1 MESIKCNYCNYI
13 PKTKYNYIRH
23 LKSKKHLLNT
33 GDIDLEAFLE
43 SEIFE
48 NEHKMNK
55 NEQNGQKNEH
65 KMNKNEH
72 KMNKNEQNT
81 HFCEYCFKTYKSRPS
96 MVRHIKNFCKIKREQ
111 DHQKE
116 LDKKEIEELKS
127 QVNRLID
134 KVGSKVSNYTINGGV
149 NKNNTLEINNSNNN
163 NHTHNIASQN
173 IESQNIQLNN
183 FGRENLGMLT
193 DDIKRQMIKGPYGMF
208 PKMMEMIYFNDK
220 FPENKNIKLLN
231 RKDDVLQI
239 YDKDKGWKFVDK
251 KETINDFLEDKGFE
265 IDSYY
270 DLNDNGFNNFA
281 KKTYER
287 FRELYE
293 GDDKTLWNKIRKQ
306 IDLVLWNNMQ

>member
-1 MESIKCNYCNYI
+1 MDNLKCHFCNYI
-13 PKTKYNYIRH
+13 PKTKYNYFRH
-23 LKSKKHLLNT
+23 LKSKKHLIKSGEL
-33 GDIDLEAFLE
+33 DLESYLE
-43 SEIFE
+43 SEMFE

-55 NEQNGQKNEH
+55 NEHKCPKVEH
-65 KMNKNEH
+65 KMNTNEH
-72 KMNKNEQNT
+72 NT
-81 HFCEYCFKTYKSRPS
+81 HFCEYCFKTFKSKPS
-96 MVRHIKNFCKIKREQ
+96 LIRHVKKFCKVK
-111 DHQKE
+111 KE
-116 LDKKEIEELKS
+116 IDLEKDQDKKEIEQLKS

-134 KVGSKVSNYTINGGV
+134 KVGSKVNNYTINGGV
-149 NKNNTLEINNSNNN
+149 NKNNTLEISNNN
-163 NHTHNIASQN
+163 NNNVQTQN

-183 FGRENLGMLT
+183 FGKENLGMLT
-193 DDIKRQMIKGPYGMF
+193 DDVKRQMIKGPYGMF
-208 PKMMEMIYFNDK
+208 PKMMELIYFNDE

-270 DLNDNGFNNFA
+270 DNNDMGFNSFA

-293 GDDKTLWNKIRKQ
+293 SDDKTLWNRIRKQ

>member
-1 MESIKCNYCNYI
+1 MENLKCNYCNYI

-23 LKSKKHLLNT
+23 LKSKKHLLNS
-33 GDIDLEAFLE
+33 GELDLEAFLE
-43 SEIFE
+43 SEMFE
-48 NEHKMNK
+48 
-55 NEQNGQKNEH
+55 
-65 KMNKNEH
+65 NEH

-96 MVRHIKNFCKIKREQ
+96 MVRHIKNFCKIKKEQ

-149 NKNNTLEINNSNNN
+149 NKNNTLEIRNSNN
-163 NHTHNIASQN
+163 HTQNIASQN

-193 DDIKRQMIKGPYGMF
+193 DDIKKQMIKGPYGMF

>member
-1 MESIKCNYCNYI
+1 MENLKCHFCNYV
-13 PKTKYNYIRH
+13 PKTKYNYFRH
-23 LKSKKHLLNT
+23 LKSKKHLINSGEL
-33 GDIDLEAFLE
+33 DLESYLE
-43 SEIFE
+43 SEMFE

-55 NEQNGQKNEH
+55 NEHKCPKVEHKMNTNEH
-65 KMNKNEH
+65 KMNTNEH
-72 KMNKNEQNT
+72 NT
-81 HFCEYCFKTYKSRPS
+81 HFCEYCFKTFKSKPS
-96 MVRHIKNFCKIKREQ
+96 LIRHVKKFCKVK
-111 DHQKE
+111 KE
-116 LDKKEIEELKS
+116 IDLEKDQDKKEIEQLKS

-134 KVGSKVSNYTINGGV
+134 KVGNKVNNYTINGGV
-149 NKNNTLEINNSNNN
+149 NKNNTLEISNNN
-163 NHTHNIASQN
+163 NNNVHT
-173 IESQNIQLNN
+173 QNIQLNN
-183 FGRENLGMLT
+183 FGKENLGMLT
-193 DDIKRQMIKGPYGMF
+193 DDVKRQMIKGPYGMF
-208 PKMMEMIYFNDK
+208 PKMMELIYFNDE

-270 DLNDNGFNNFA
+270 DNNDMGFNSFA

-293 GDDKTLWNKIRKQ
+293 SDDKTLWNRISKQ

>member
-1 MESIKCNYCNYI
+1 MPLYTCKYCNYSS
-13 PKTKYNYIRH
+13 KLKANFDRH
-23 LKSKKHLLNT
+23 EKSKKHRNKLIELGILPKEQGVMNT
-33 GDIDLEAFLE
+33 NEHKKNT
-43 SEIFE
+43 
-48 NEHKMNK
+48 NEHKMNT
-55 NEQNGQKNEH
+55 NEH
-65 KMNKNEH
+65 
-72 KMNKNEQNT
+72 NT
-81 HFCEYCFKTYKSRPS
+81 HFCEYCFKTFKSKPS
-96 MVRHIKNFCKIKREQ
+96 LVRHVKKFCKVK
-111 DHQKE
+111 KE
-116 LDKKEIEELKS
+116 IDLEKDQDKKEIEQLKS

-134 KVGSKVSNYTINGGV
+134 KVGSKVNNYTINGGV
-149 NKNNTLEINNSNNN
+149 NKNNTLEISNNN
-163 NHTHNIASQN
+163 NNNVQTQN

-183 FGRENLGMLT
+183 FGKENLGMLT
-193 DDIKRQMIKGPYGMF
+193 DDVKRQMIKGPYGMF
-208 PKMMEMIYFNDK
+208 PKMMELIYFSDE

-270 DLNDNGFNNFA
+270 DNNDMGFNSFA

-293 GDDKTLWNKIRKQ
+293 SDDKTLWNRIRKQ

>member
-1 MESIKCNYCNYI
+1 MENLKCHFCNYV
-13 PKTKYNYIRH
+13 PKTKYNYFRH
-23 LKSKKHLLNT
+23 LKSKKHLINSGEL
-33 GDIDLEAFLE
+33 DLESYLE
-43 SEIFE
+43 SEMFE

-55 NEQNGQKNEH
+55 NEHKCPKVEHKMNTNEH
-65 KMNKNEH
+65 KMNTNEH
-72 KMNKNEQNT
+72 NA
-81 HFCEYCFKTYKSRPS
+81 HFCEYCFKTFKSKPS
-96 MVRHIKNFCKIKREQ
+96 LVRHVKKFCKVKRELDLDKDQ
-111 DHQKE
+111 
-116 LDKKEIEELKS
+116 DKKEIEQLKS

-134 KVGSKVSNYTINGGV
+134 KVGSKVNNYTINGGV
-149 NKNNTLEINNSNNN
+149 NKNNTLEISNNN
-163 NHTHNIASQN
+163 NNNVQT
-173 IESQNIQLNN
+173 QNIQLNN
-183 FGRENLGMLT
+183 FGKENLGMLT
-193 DDIKRQMIKGPYGMF
+193 DDVKRQMIKGPYGMF
-208 PKMMEMIYFNDK
+208 PKMMELIYFNDE

-270 DLNDNGFNNFA
+270 DNNDMGFNSFA

-293 GDDKTLWNKIRKQ
+293 SDDKTLWNRIRKQ

>member
-1 MESIKCNYCNYI
+1 MENLKCHFCNYV
-13 PKTKYNYIRH
+13 PKTKYNYFRH
-23 LKSKKHLLNT
+23 LKSKKHLINSGEL
-33 GDIDLEAFLE
+33 DLESYLE
-43 SEIFE
+43 SEMFE

-55 NEQNGQKNEH
+55 NEHKCPKVEHKMNTNEH
-65 KMNKNEH
+65 KMNTNEH
-72 KMNKNEQNT
+72 NA
-81 HFCEYCFKTYKSRPS
+81 HFCEYCFKTFKSKPS
-96 MVRHIKNFCKIKREQ
+96 LIRHVKKFCKVK
-111 DHQKE
+111 KE
-116 LDKKEIEELKS
+116 IDLEKDQDKKEIEQLKS

-134 KVGSKVSNYTINGGV
+134 KVGNKVNNYTINGGV
-149 NKNNTLEINNSNNN
+149 NKNNTLEISNNN
-163 NHTHNIASQN
+163 NNNVHT
-173 IESQNIQLNN
+173 QNIQLNN
-183 FGRENLGMLT
+183 FGKENLGMLT
-193 DDIKRQMIKGPYGMF
+193 DDVKRQMIKGPYGMF
-208 PKMMEMIYFNDK
+208 PKMMELIYFNDE

-270 DLNDNGFNNFA
+270 DNNDMGFNSFA

-293 GDDKTLWNKIRKQ
+293 SDDKTLWNRISKQ

>member
-1 MESIKCNYCNYI
+1 MENLKCHFCNYV
-13 PKTKYNYIRH
+13 PKTKYNYFRH
-23 LKSKKHLLNT
+23 LKSKKHLINSGEL
-33 GDIDLEAFLE
+33 DLESYLE
-43 SEIFE
+43 SEMFE

-55 NEQNGQKNEH
+55 NEHKCPKVEHKMNTNEH
-65 KMNKNEH
+65 KMNTNEH
-72 KMNKNEQNT
+72 NT
-81 HFCEYCFKTYKSRPS
+81 HFCEYCFKTFKSKPS
-96 MVRHIKNFCKIKREQ
+96 LVRHVKKFCKVKREIDLDKDQ
-111 DHQKE
+111 
-116 LDKKEIEELKS
+116 DKKEIEQLKS

-134 KVGSKVSNYTINGGV
+134 KVGNKVNNYTINGGV
-149 NKNNTLEINNSNNN
+149 NKNNTLEISNNN
-163 NHTHNIASQN
+163 NNNVQT
-173 IESQNIQLNN
+173 QNIQLNN
-183 FGRENLGMLT
+183 FGKENLGMLT
-193 DDIKRQMIKGPYGMF
+193 DDVKRQMIKGPYGMF
-208 PKMMEMIYFNDK
+208 PKMMELIYFNDE

-270 DLNDNGFNNFA
+270 DNNDMGFNNFA

-293 GDDKTLWNKIRKQ
+293 SDDKTLWNRISKQ